1 MSTSVKDVSAVMKT
15 FTANVGN
22 TKFNGTKT
30 SFQDVW
36 NSQTGKNAASDAST
50 QETPKASE
58 GVDKMQRG
66 EKLKQKDAAKVDVKE
81 PECTEDV
88 QPKELD
94 EQQLEEAMAVLGA
107 AATELVQEIADT
119 FGMSVEEVE
128 QVMAD
133 MDMEAVD
140 VLDPGILSA
149 LLLEVGGAQDSL
161 ALLTDENLC
170 YNFQMLMNRQKE
182 VLAEVSE
189 ELQITPEQLTKL
201 VEEMTDFQVSAE
213 DVPMVETADVAEEP
227 VIILETEEP
236 QTDDTHGVETQANVL
251 TENAVTKTEDQQK
264 AQNDSKE
271 QHTDTAKDHGENVLL
286 QNLKNDS
293 FQTEVQQ
300 VAAKASAWSE
310 NTQDIM
316 NQIMDYMKIHVK
328 SEESSLEMQLHPA
341 SLGTLQVN
349 VSSKGGVL
357 TANFVTQNETVK
369 TVLESQMI
377 QLKESF
383 AEQGV
388 KVEAIEVT
396 VQTHQFESNLEQ
408 GRGRQQNETDKKDK
422 PRRINLNASF
432 DMDNIEE
439 MTQEEQLAAEIM
451 TANGSTVDYTA

>member
-1 MSTSVKDVSAVMKT
+1 MSTSVKDVSAVMTT
-15 FTANVGN
+15 FTANVGS

-36 NSQTGKNAASDAST
+36 NNQTGKNAASDAST
-50 QETPKASE
+50 PETPKTSE
-58 GVDKMQRG
+58 GVDKVQRG
-66 EKLKQKDAAKVDVKE
+66 ENLKQKDAAKVDVKE
-81 PECTEDV
+81 PERTEDV

-128 QVMAD
+128 QVMVD
-133 MDMEAVD
+133 MNMETVD
-140 VLDPGILSA
+140 VLDPVKLSA

-170 YNFQMLMNRQKE
+170 NNFQMLMNQQKE

-189 ELQITPEQLTKL
+189 ELQITPEQLTQL
-201 VEEMTDFQVSAE
+201 VEEMTDFQVNAE

-227 VIILETEEP
+227 VIIVETEEP
-236 QTDDTHGVETQANVL
+236 QTDDTTGVETQENVL

-264 AQNDSKE
+264 TQNDSKE

-293 FQTEVQQ
+293 FQAEVQQ
-300 VAAKASAWSE
+300 VEAKASAWSE

-328 SEESSLEMQLHPA
+328 TEESSLEMQLHPA

-349 VSSKGGVL
+349 VSSKGGIL

-369 TVLESQMI
+369 SVLESQMI

-396 VQTHQFESNLEQ
+396 VQTHQFESNLEH
-408 GRGRQQNETDKKDK
+408 GRGRQQNGTDKKDR

-451 TANGSTVDYTA
+451 TANGNTVDYTA